1 MAEPFIFITNHT
13 IKPGRLDDLLERNDQ
28 FIAFVRANEP
38 RILGLHVYLS
48 EDQTQLALVQ
58 VHPDAESMEHHL
70 SVAGDQIHQALD
82 VVENQSIQVYGSP
95 ASSARRLLEQ
105 IQTAGVG
112 VNVMPHQ
119 LRGIAPAALT

>member
-13 IKPGRLDDLLERNDQ
+13 IKPGRLDELLALNDQ
-28 FIAFVRANEP
+28 FMAFVGANEP
-38 RILGLHVYLS
+38 RLLGLHGYLS

-58 VHPDAESMEHHL
+58 IHPDAESMEHHL

-82 VVENQSIQVYGSP
+82 VVENRSIQVYGNP
-95 ASSARRLLEQ
+95 ASGARRLLEQ
-105 IQTAGVG
+105 IQTAGVS
-112 VNVMPHQ
+112 VNSMPHQ